1 MSSTSLI
8 YFKVEW
14 HTIWQMISEP
24 SHGFNSH
31 EHHCERGIV
40 KVTTIWLPT
49 TTLKIDRQFVPCFV
63 FDGLFISLI
72 LLLLLFSCF
81 LVSYVIW
88 KKCTWKLLGYN
99 FVIVQALICWVTICF
114 TWITIKIINWIIL
127 SNPKNIFNKFTKPRY
142 QIIQTYFSISVSSI
156 RHLAH
161 SDGPWF

>member
-1 MSSTSLI
+1 MWARDCQGDHSLTPHN
-8 YFKVEW
+8 YTKNRP
-14 HTIWQMISEP
+14 TICI
-24 SHGFNSH
+24 F
-31 EHHCERGIV
+31 I
-40 KVTTIWLPT
+40 L
-49 TTLKIDRQFVPCFV
+49 PCFV

-72 LLLLLFSCF
+72 LLLLLLSCF

-127 SNPKNIFNKFTKPRY
+127 SNPKNTFNKFTKPRY